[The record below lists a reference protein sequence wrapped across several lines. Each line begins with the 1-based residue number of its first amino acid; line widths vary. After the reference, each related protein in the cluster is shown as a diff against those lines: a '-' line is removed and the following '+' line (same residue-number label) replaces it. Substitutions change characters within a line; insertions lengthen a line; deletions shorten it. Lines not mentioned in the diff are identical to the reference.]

1 MAPFICVCP
10 LMQVHMTEDRSGFL
24 RASWVNVA
32 SNVIKIGVEGSLG
45 VLSGSLALMADAAH
59 SVADLLASAVVLV
72 WGRIVYDDPD
82 ATHPHGHERFEP
94 LSALFVGGV
103 LILLGLKLLYDSG
116 NALLTGPE
124 AEYSA
129 ILVAGLLF
137 ALVDRY
143 ACYWYTCLINREV
156 NSPGLRALA
165 ADSKND
171 IYTTLAA
178 FVGVGGMALGYP
190 ILDPIAGGMV
200 SLLVVYQGID
210 ISRENLRYLSDS
222 APPDEERERIETAI
236 RSHPD
241 VRGVHDF
248 VAYYSGHVIEVEFHA
263 EIDGTHSL
271 AEAHDIETELRER
284 VREIEPVSDVH
295 VHLDPSGLGEWKDA
309 ADRSSAS
316 TTAR

>member
-1 MAPFICVCP
+1 MWVYP
-10 LMQVHMTEDRSGFL
+10 LHRTHMSEDRVAFIK
-24 RASWVNVA
+24 ASWVNVV
-32 SNVIKIGVEGSLG
+32 SNVLKISVEGTLG

-72 WGRIVYDDPD
+72 WGRVVYDDPD
-82 ATHPHGHERFEP
+82 SSHPHGHDRFEP

-103 LILLGLKLLYDSG
+103 LVLLGLKLLYDSG
-116 NALLTGPE
+116 TALLTGPE
-124 AEYSA
+124 AEYSGL
-129 ILVAGLLF
+129 LVAGLVF
-137 ALVDRY
+137 ALLNRY
-143 ACYWYTCLINREV
+143 GCYWYTRLVNREV
-156 NSPGLRALA
+156 DSPGLRALV

-171 IYTTLAA
+171 IYTTVAA
-178 FVGVGGMALGYP
+178 AVGVAGMALGYP
-190 ILDPIAGGMV
+190 VLDPIAGGMV
-200 SLLVVYQGID
+200 SLLVIHQGVD
-210 ISRENLRYLSDS
+210 VSRENLRYLSDG
-222 APPDEERERIETAI
+222 APPAEVRERIETAI
-236 RSHPD
+236 RTHPE

-263 EIDGTHSL
+263 EIDGSHSL

-309 ADRSSAS
+309 ADRTSAS